1 MEPNF
6 AYYKQLIGNMIYNKV
21 EAQLTI
27 SWHIPRNS
35 NQSNIKFR
43 QT

>member
-6 AYYKQLIGNMIYNKV
+6 AYYKQLNGNMIYNKV
-21 EAQLTI
+21 QAQLKI
-27 SWHIPRNS
+27 SRHIPRNS
-35 NQSNIKFR
+35 NQNSIKFR